1 MLIYHL
7 LCARHGVSAGKHH
20 QGRQG
25 PCPQKLVAHWE
36 SLTYAYTNDLLFVY
50 SKKNSYSVWKFNIQP

>member
-7 LCARHGVSAGKHH
+7 LCARHGVSAGKH

-50 SKKNSYSVWKFNIQP
+50 SKKNSYSV